1 MRRDIPHRDVV
12 SSVVI
17 QFMAGILSKE
27 EVDDKLKEGLLGNLS
42 NQPILATPF
51 S

>member
-1 MRRDIPHRDVV
+1 
-12 SSVVI
+12 
-17 QFMAGILSKE
+17 MAGILSKE
-27 EVDDKLKEGLLGNLS
+27 EIDDKLKEELLGNLS